1 MQRKFNRSQDEIYTI
16 YMVSFYAFIICEKRR
31 SFAYKCVE
39 NLIFIRFSNYSDRQ
53 DRDTSPRA
61 EPEDKWEGVQGA
73 CRVQPELQFLRVLSH
88 PPDTVCSLQR
98 CPQDH
103 GDRRNNNTNRRCV
116 DKYIRRKYEED
127 HGDMSPTSSK
137 QAILE
142 VDASAHGSRHISF
155 HPTKADGLVHLIAD
169 RSQLHRSKRS
179 NLAERAGRNYSELAL
194 TKKKLGGFPVVTGY

>member
-1 MQRKFNRSQDEIYTI
+1 MHFF
-16 YMVSFYAFIICEKRR
+16 MHEKGCNL
-31 SFAYKCVE
+31 AYKYVCKKLHVWKWKKPHFRM
-39 NLIFIRFSNYSDRQ
+39 LFGFDHSDRQ

-73 CRVQPELQFLRVLSH
+73 CRVQPEFQFLRVLSH

-98 CPQDH
+98 SPQDH

-116 DKYIRRKYEED
+116 DKHIGRKYEED
-127 HGDMSPTSSK
+127 HEDDMSSTSSK

-142 VDASAHGSRHISF
+142 VDASAHDSRHISF
-155 HPTKADGLVHLIAD
+155 HPTKGDGLVHLIAD

-179 NLAERAGRNYSELAL
+179 NLAERTGRNYGELAL